1 MELRDDVPRV
11 ARTMTDLSLDQLRVL
26 VTVVDTGSLSA
37 AARKLRRAQSTV
49 SYAIASLEERLGVI
63 LFDRSG
69 YRPTL
74 TPQGNAIVGEAR
86 AVLSGVDRLS
96 SVASR
101 MDTRRVEAKL
111 RVAIDN
117 LLVND
122 ELAQTLAPFAQRFT
136 ATQLV
141 LRSES
146 ARSAMQ
152 LLLSG
157 DVDLAIHVR
166 LPEAPSVLSQ
176 EPIGSIALV
185 HVVAPK
191 HPLAAHPGVI
201 SASVLRQHVQLVL
214 SDRDPDA
221 FKERDQGVAGGPT
234 WRFMD
239 MQLRLAALRAGA
251 GYGSMPAWTAQPELR
266 AGRLVR
272 VALSVPLP
280 EPLTVVAS
288 RQATRALGPAARW
301 LVESVSAAIPPVRHE
316 KSPKRAKRTER

>member
-1 MELRDDVPRV
+1 MN
-11 ARTMTDLSLDQLRVL
+11 DLSIDQLRVL
-26 VTVVDTGSLSA
+26 ITVADTGSLSA

-49 SYAIASLEERLGVI
+49 SYAISALEERLGVI
-63 LFDRSG
+63 LFDRAG

-74 TPQGNAIVGEAR
+74 TPQGHAILSEAR

-96 SVASR
+96 AVASR
-101 MDTRRVEAKL
+101 MDTRRVEARL

-122 ELAQTLAPFAQRFT
+122 ELAQALAPFAHRFT
-136 ATQLV
+136 ATQLLV
-141 LRSES
+141 RAES
-146 ARSAMQ
+146 ARSATQ

-166 LPEAPSVLSQ
+166 IDDGASVLAQ
-176 EPIGSIALV
+176 EPLGHIELV

-191 HPLAAHPGVI
+191 HPLASHSGVI
-201 SASVLRQHVQLVL
+201 PSSILRQHVQLVM

-221 FKERDQGVAGGPT
+221 FKEKDLGVAGGPT

-239 MQLRLAALRAGA
+239 MELRLASLRAGA
-251 GYGSMPAWTAQPELR
+251 GYGSMPAWTANPELR

-272 VALSVPLP
+272 VSLGLSLPDPLP
-280 EPLTVVAS
+280 IVAS
-288 RQATRALGPAARW
+288 RQGSRTLGPAGRW
-301 LVESVSAAIPPVRHE
+301 VVGAMAAAIPPVRSAKV
-316 KSPKRAKRTER
+316 KSEPKAKKGSK

>member
-1 MELRDDVPRV
+1 MI
-11 ARTMTDLSLDQLRVL
+11 DLSLDQLRVL

-49 SYAIASLEERLGVI
+49 SYAISSLEERLGVI
-63 LFDRSG
+63 LFDRAG

-74 TPQGNAIVGEAR
+74 TPQGMAIVGEAR
-86 AVLSGVDRLS
+86 AVLDGVDRLS

-117 LLVND
+117 LLIND
-122 ELAQTLAPFAQRFT
+122 ELARVLAPFSHRFT

-141 LRSES
+141 LRAES
-146 ARSAMQ
+146 ARSAHQ
-152 LLLSG
+152 LVLAG
-157 DVDLAIHVR
+157 ECDLAFHVR
-166 LPEAPSVLSQ
+166 IDDAPTVLAY
-176 EPIGSIALV
+176 EPLGHIELV

-191 HPLAAHPGVI
+191 HPLASHSGVI
-201 SASVLRQHVQLVL
+201 PTSLLRQHVQLVM

-221 FKERDQGVAGGPT
+221 FRMKDLGVAGGAT

-239 MQLRLAALRAGA
+239 MDFRLASLRAGA
-251 GYGSMPAWTAQPELR
+251 GYGSMPLWTAQPELR

-272 VALSVPLP
+272 VSLGLALPDPLP
-280 EPLTVVAS
+280 IVAS
-288 RQATRALGPAARW
+288 RQGSRTLGPAARW
-301 LVESVSAAIPPVRHE
+301 VVDAIAAAIPPCKLVKARSE
-316 KSPKRAKRTER
+316 APAKKQDKRGKARG

>member
-1 MELRDDVPRV
+1 VI
-11 ARTMTDLSLDQLRVL
+11 DLSIDQLRVL

-49 SYAIASLEERLGVI
+49 SYAISSLEERLGVI
-63 LFDRSG
+63 LFDRAG

-74 TPQGNAIVGEAR
+74 TPQGSAIVSEAR

-101 MDTRRVEAKL
+101 MDTRRVEARL

-122 ELAQTLAPFAQRFT
+122 ELAQVLAPFAHRFN

-141 LRSES
+141 LRAES
-146 ARSAMQ
+146 ARSAAQ
-152 LLLSG
+152 LVLSG
-157 DVDLAIHVR
+157 DVDLALHVQ
-166 LPEAPSVLSQ
+166 LPDGASALAQ
-176 EPIGSIALV
+176 EPIGQIALV

-191 HPLAAHPGVI
+191 HPLASHAGVI
-201 SASVLRQHVQLVL
+201 PTSVLRQHVQLVM
-214 SDRDPDA
+214 SDRDPEA
-221 FKERDQGVAGGPT
+221 FKEKDLGVAGGPT

-239 MQLRLAALRAGA
+239 MELRIAALRAGA
-251 GYGSMPAWTAQPELR
+251 GYGSLPVWTAQPELR

-272 VALSVPLP
+272 VSLGLPLP
-280 EPLTVVAS
+280 DPLPVAVS
-288 RQATRALGPAARW
+288 RKGSRALGPAARW
-301 LVESVSAAIPPVRHE
+301 VVETVSAAIPPVRA
-316 KSPKRAKRTER
+316 AKAKKGAKPGA

>member
-1 MELRDDVPRV
+1 
-11 ARTMTDLSLDQLRVL
+11 MTDLSLDQLRVL

-37 AARKLRRAQSTV
+37 AARKLHRAQSTV

-63 LFDRSG
+63 LFDRAG

-74 TPQGNAIVGEAR
+74 TPQGTAIVGEAR

-101 MDTRRVEAKL
+101 MDTRRVEARL

-117 LLVND
+117 LLLND
-122 ELAQTLAPFAQRFT
+122 ELAQVLVPFSHRFP
-136 ATQLV
+136 ATQLL

-146 ARSAMQ
+146 SRSATQ

-157 DVDLAIHVR
+157 DVDLAFHV
-166 LPEAPSVLSQ
+166 LVPDSPSVLSQ
-176 EPIGSIALV
+176 SPIAKIALI

-191 HPLAAHPGVI
+191 HPLASHNGVVPE
-201 SASVLRQHVQLVL
+201 SVLRQHVQLVL

-221 FKERDQGVAGGPT
+221 FKERDLGVAGGPT

-239 MQLRLAALRAGA
+239 MQLRLSSLRAGA
-251 GYGSMPAWTAQPELR
+251 GYGSLPLWSAQPELR

-272 VALSVPLP
+272 VSLALPLP

-288 RQATRALGPAARW
+288 RQATRAFGPAARW
-301 LVESVSAAIPPVRHE
+301 LVDALSAAIPPLRTE
-316 KSPKRAKRTER
+316 KSAKRARRAKG